1 MSSWS
6 DTRIQPFEYVDQT
19 GAGEQSADSAKSVC
33 STSEEANVLAL
44 AEKSAY
50 ERGKLDGLADAQTR
64 VEQEIG
70 KMRRQ
75 IETALSQFSEERQS
89 YFKKIE
95 AEVVQLSL
103 SIARRVI
110 EREVLVDDCL
120 LGGMVRVALERLD
133 SKTRVRLRVRPDIA
147 ERWRSKFEWTQ
158 QNSIEWIADPSL
170 APDLCSLETD
180 LGSTEIGIEIKLKEI
195 EQSFFDL
202 LSCRPDAGNAQVQ

>member
-1 MSSWS
+1 
-6 DTRIQPFEYVDQT
+6 
-19 GAGEQSADSAKSVC
+19 
-33 STSEEANVLAL
+33 
-44 AEKSAY
+44 
-50 ERGKLDGLADAQTR
+50 
-64 VEQEIG
+64 
-70 KMRRQ
+70 MRRQ

-110 EREVLVDDCL
+110 EREVLVNDCL